1 MAADAGMRRCVV
13 RVSVLILAAL
23 VCFAPASPRAQL
35 VRGAPETFSA
45 DAQVKTAKASAT
57 AAITIHVQRYTPDFD
72 RKSVETGLKSAGYNG
87 FLTALRKAPS
97 VGFVEIGGEKHLIRY
112 ARERANAKG
121 RDIVLVTEK
130 PVFFIGGGATKAKAR
145 DVYQV
150 AVIQMQ
156 VDDAGAGSGT
166 LAAAARV
173 RPGGETGVQLD
184 DYAEEPIKLVGV
196 KRTGS

>member
-1 MAADAGMRRCVV
+1 V
-13 RVSVLILAAL
+13 RVSVLALSAL
-23 VCFAPASPRAQL
+23 VLIAPSAARAQL

-45 DAQVKTAKASAT
+45 DAQAKTAKASAT

-97 VGFVEIGGEKHLIRY
+97 VGFIEIGGQKHLIRY
-112 ARERANAKG
+112 ARERASDKG
-121 RDIVLVTEK
+121 REIVLVTEK
-130 PVFFIGGGATKAKAR
+130 PVFFIGGGAANPKAR

-150 AVIQMQ
+150 AVIQLQ
-156 VDDAGAGSGT
+156 VDDAGSGSGT

-184 DYAEEPIKLVGV
+184 DYAEDPIKLVNV